1 MFSSSPEQ
9 TKLDK
14 CLICAELRY
23 NTSYVQNVLLIVLGQ
38 PTVELKDATLE
49 GDTVTV
55 TWSFE
60 TAQPAESVMTDSES
74 YYNVSWRN
82 VRII

>member
-1 MFSSSPEQ
+1 M
-9 TKLDK
+9 
-14 CLICAELRY
+14 
-23 NTSYVQNVLLIVLGQ
+23 LLLSLGQ

-60 TAQPAESVMTDSES
+60 AAPPAEEAVMTDADS

-82 VRII
+82 LRIYLTQSENLARFF